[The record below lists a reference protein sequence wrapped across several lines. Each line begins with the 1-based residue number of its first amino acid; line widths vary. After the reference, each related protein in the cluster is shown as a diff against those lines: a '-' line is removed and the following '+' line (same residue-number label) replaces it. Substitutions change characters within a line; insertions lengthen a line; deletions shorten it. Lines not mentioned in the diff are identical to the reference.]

1 MGDVFKAV
9 LCDVQLYIYIYLRVV
24 IKNKPKDVFHC
35 IWHFLTHTFL
45 KIATNAQ
52 TVHLSQIKAMSPLG
66 LPKAEVT
73 VLCQGVGA
81 GRDTVIVSALR
92 CSPFPFSFPD
102 TLRQGICHGSSF
114 TTWVYLGDRADVHT
128 SQLLCDGQPGLWEL
142 PLSLAGVG
150 AGWTLRSLPIQPFL

>member
-9 LCDVQLYIYIYLRVV
+9 LCDVQLYIYIYLYVV

-81 GRDTVIVSALR
+81 GRDTVIVSSEMLPI
-92 CSPFPFSFPD
+92 SLPFS
-102 TLRQGICHGSSF
+102 
-114 TTWVYLGDRADVHT
+114 
-128 SQLLCDGQPGLWEL
+128 
-142 PLSLAGVG
+142 
-150 AGWTLRSLPIQPFL
+150 